1 MCGIYGITKRDREFV
16 EKYIKI
22 CEHRGPD
29 GHDIWNDD
37 HVTLGHNLLS
47 ITDQPAVSHQPW
59 RTDRGNIL
67 IYNGEIFNYF
77 DLIKKYIEFKPK
89 TTCDTELLAW
99 GLDHYGEKFVE
110 QIDSMHAFAYYN
122 TQTKQLI
129 LSRDHVGIKP
139 LYYAETSEGLIF
151 GSEVKGMLDRVPNS
165 RKIDQL
171 AISCMS
177 LTGINATRNTFFTNI
192 KQLLP
197 GETITYDCINKRIKT
212 ASRIY
217 IKPNANKSFDP
228 EEFRGKVR
236 QTVEMSS
243 IGRRKTGVFLSGGL
257 DSSVV
262 AYEMMKIHGS
272 VNTFTN
278 RMQPNVIT
286 RDPHTGN
293 LEEDYSSDA
302 NAARILADQEKFN
315 HVEVIMT
322 PQDVITSWDDSIYY
336 MEQPV
341 YNPSMSMYYH
351 TNRRLHEAGIV
362 ITMAGDMGDELL
374 GGYPKYWKMRDDNLN
389 SWSAI
394 VDKWLHRIKRPLSLK
409 VSTMPKDMIREE
421 LLKLYPDV
429 LWNPED
435 PVASYM
441 ALDCVAQAPNEF
453 FSRNDKYGMAFG
465 MEGRFP
471 LTTKMFMQY
480 CLDIATKHK
489 IGKEKHE
496 TKLLTKIAYKGLLPD
511 AIISKQKT
519 GWTVPI
525 GQWLVQGRD
534 SKLKKFYLDNMKKE
548 SIIHKVSLTQK
559 ASKAVIPGWVM
570 KDWIKRYGMI

>member
-1 MCGIYGITKRDREFV
+1 MCGIYGITKRDRDFV

-37 HVTLGHNLLS
+37 YVTLGHNLLS
-47 ITDQPAVSHQPW
+47 ITDQPTASHQPW
-59 RTDRGNIL
+59 HTERGNIL

-77 DLIKKYIEFKPK
+77 DLIKKYTEFKPK

-99 GLDHYGEKFVE
+99 GLDRHGEKFVE

-122 TQTKQLI
+122 TQTRHLI
-129 LSRDHVGIKP
+129 LSRDHAGIKP

-151 GSEVKGMLDRVPNS
+151 GSEIKGMLDRVPNS
-165 RKIDQL
+165 RNIDQL

-177 LTGINATRNTFFTNI
+177 LTGINATRNTFFSNI
-192 KQLLP
+192 KQLMP
-197 GETITYDCINKRIKT
+197 GETIVYDCTNKRIKL
-212 ASRIY
+212 SERIY
-217 IKPNANKSFDP
+217 ITPRSNSSFDP
-228 EEFRGKVR
+228 AEFRDRVR
-236 QTVEMSS
+236 KTVQMSS
-243 IGRRKTGVFLSGGL
+243 IGRRQVGVFLSGGL

-262 AYEMMKIHGS
+262 AYEMMKIHGA

-278 RMQPNVIT
+278 KMQPNVVT
-286 RDPHTGN
+286 D
-293 LEEDYSSDA
+293 EDYNSDA
-302 NAARILADQEKFN
+302 TCAKILANQEKLN
-315 HVEVIMT
+315 HTEVIIT
-322 PQDVITSWDDSIYY
+322 PNDVIAAWDDSIYY

-351 TNRRLHEAGIV
+351 TNRKLSAAGTV
-362 ITMAGDMGDELL
+362 ITMAGDMGDEIL
-374 GGYPKYWKMRDDNLN
+374 GGYPKYWKMMDEKFN

-394 VDKWLHRIKRPLSLK
+394 IDKWLQRIKRPLVVGVPTLPASVL
-409 VSTMPKDMIREE
+409 REE
-421 LLKLYPDV
+421 LIKLYPDA
-429 LWNPED
+429 LWNPAD

-480 CLDIATKHK
+480 CLDIPTSYK
-489 IGKEKHE
+489 IGKNKHE

-511 AIISKQKT
+511 AIINKQKT

-525 GQWLVQGRD
+525 GQWLAQNAD
-534 SKLKKFYLDNMKKE
+534 SKLKNFYMDSMGEKSNLD
-548 SIIHKVSLTQK
+548 KVTVSQK
-559 ASKAVIPGWVM
+559 ASKALIPAWVM
-570 KDWIKRYGMI
+570 KDWIKKYQMTY